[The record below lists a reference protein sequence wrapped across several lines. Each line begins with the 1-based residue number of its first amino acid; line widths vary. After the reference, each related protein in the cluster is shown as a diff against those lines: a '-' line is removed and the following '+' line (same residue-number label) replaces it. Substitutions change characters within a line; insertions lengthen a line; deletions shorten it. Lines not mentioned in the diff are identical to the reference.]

1 MPDKNYK
8 VNKTQLPP
16 ISVRGARIHNLKNIT
31 LTLPRNKLIV
41 ITGVSGSGKSSLAF
55 DTLYAEGQRR
65 YVESLSAYARQ
76 FLEQMPK
83 PDCDAIDGLSPAIS
97 IEQKSVGHNPRSTVA
112 TITEIHDYLRL
123 LFARIG
129 EPYCYKCG
137 TQIKSQSVDEMVDEI
152 MKLPIESRIYI
163 LSPLIRGRKGNH
175 KELIEK
181 AKRDGFT
188 RLIIDDVEYS
198 LDENSIKIDKNI
210 KHTINLV
217 VDRLIIKEG
226 VEQRLSED
234 IETALAHSEDNL
246 VIVKMRDGSEML
258 LSQHL
263 ACPKCGISI
272 AEISPRFFSFN
283 SPYGACQHC
292 KGLGFIS
299 KPDPDLIVPDP
310 NLSISQGAVNPWADT
325 TSEWTKAIIEALAE
339 KYSIDLNE
347 PFKDLTDDKKNIVL
361 YGSQNS
367 MLEIKYYGRR
377 RYINFGGICGV
388 IERGYKNTTSDE
400 AREFYY
406 GRYMVKEPCPECGG
420 KRHRP
425 EALSVFIDGKNIAD
439 INEMDIKRALY
450 TFENLSFE
458 GENKMVAE
466 SILKEIKSRL
476 KFLIDVGVSYLTL
489 DRMAPTLAGGEG
501 QRIRLATQIG
511 SGLTGV
517 LYILDEPTVGLHPRD
532 TQMLMRTLKH
542 LRDLGNT
549 VIIVEHD
556 RDTILS
562 ADWIIDLGPGAGK
575 NGGSVVF
582 EGSPDELIKKGKTLT
597 SAYIS
602 GKERIEVP
610 SIRKKGDGR
619 YLEFIGCRGHNLK
632 NINVRIPLGTLIC
645 ITGVSGSGKSTL
657 VDETIY
663 RVLARRLTKKP
674 VKPALYERVEG
685 IDHIDKII
693 RIDQSPIGRTPR
705 SNPATYTKLFDPIR
719 DLFASLPES
728 KIRGYK
734 PGRFSFN
741 IKGGRCEACGGAGI
755 KKVEMILLPDL
766 FITCEVCG
774 GKRFNRETLEVR
786 YKGKSIY
793 DVLRMTVDEAYEFFK
808 TQPIIKRHLE
818 LLREVGLGYIEIGQP
833 ATTLSGGEAQRI
845 KLSRELTKKPTGRT
859 LYLLDEPTTGLH
871 FDDVKKLLGVLIR
884 LTEGGNT
891 VIVIE
896 HNLEVIKC
904 ADWIIDLGPEGGD
917 EGGYVVAEGTPEDII
932 KNENCYTGIHLS
944 KVLKQ
949 DVKL

>member
-517 LYILDEPTVGLHPRD
+517 LYILDEPTIGLHPRD

>member
-1 MPDKNYK
+1 MQTRRIIYGDAYP
-8 VNKTQLPP
+8 PP
-16 ISVRGARIHNLKNIT
+16 IRVRGARVHNLKNIT
-31 LTLPRNKLIV
+31 ITIPRNKLIV

-83 PDCDAIDGLSPAIS
+83 PDCDSIDGLSPAIS

-129 EPYCYKCG
+129 EPHCYKCG
-137 TQIKSQSVDEMVDEI
+137 TRIKSQSVDEMVDEI
-152 MKLPIESRIYI
+152 KKLPTDSKIYV
-163 LSPLIRGRKGNH
+163 LSPLVRGRKGNH
-175 KELIEK
+175 RELIEK
-181 AKRDGFT
+181 VKRDGFT
-188 RLIIDDVEYS
+188 RLIIDDIEYS
-198 LDENSIKIDKNI
+198 LDEDRIELDKNI

-217 VDRLIIKEG
+217 VDRLVIKDGIES
-226 VEQRLSED
+226 RLSED
-234 IETALAHSEDNL
+234 IETALSRSEDKL
-246 VIVKMRDGSEML
+246 AIIKTRDGSEIL

-263 ACPKCGISI
+263 ACPKCGTSL

-283 SPYGACQHC
+283 SPYGACQYC

-310 NLSISQGAVNPWADT
+310 DLSISEGAVNPWADT
-325 TSEWTKAIIEALAE
+325 TSEWTRAIIEAVSE
-339 KYSIDLNE
+339 NYDIDLDK
-347 PFKDLTDDKKNIVL
+347 PFKDLTDEQKNIIL
-361 YGSQNS
+361 YGSPNS
-367 MLEIKYYGRR
+367 TLEIRYYGRK
-377 RYINFGGICGV
+377 RYINYTGICGI
-388 IERGYKNTTSDE
+388 IERGYRNTTSDE

-406 GRYMVKEPCPECGG
+406 GRYMVKEPCPQCDG

-425 EALSVFIDGKNIAD
+425 EALCVYVNGKNIAD
-439 INEMDIKRALY
+439 INAMDIKTALN
-450 TFENLSFE
+450 TFETLKLD
-458 GENKMVAE
+458 GESKMVAE

-476 KFLIDVGVSYLTL
+476 RFLIDVGVGYLTL
-489 DRMAPTLAGGEG
+489 DRMAPTLAGGES

-532 TQMLMRTLKH
+532 TQMLLNTLKY

-549 VIIVEHD
+549 IVVVEHD

-575 NGGSVVF
+575 NGGNVVF
-582 EGSPDELIKKGKTLT
+582 EGSPDDIKRSENTLT
-597 SAYIS
+597 GAYIS
-602 GKERIEVP
+602 GRNRIDVP
-610 SIRKKGDGR
+610 ETRKKGDGR
-619 YLEFIGCRGHNLK
+619 YLEFIGCKGHNLK
-632 NINVRIPLGTLIC
+632 NINVRIPLGTLTC

-663 RVLARRLTKKP
+663 RALARRLTRKP
-674 VKPALYERVEG
+674 VKPAPYSEIKGLE
-685 IDHIDKII
+685 HIDKVI

-719 DLFASLPES
+719 TLFASLPES

-741 IKGGRCEACGGAGI
+741 VKGGRCEACCGAGI

-766 FITCEVCG
+766 YITCEVCG
-774 GKRFNRETLEVR
+774 GKRFNRETLEVH
-786 YKGKSIY
+786 YKGKNIY
-793 DVLRMTVDEAYEFFK
+793 DVLRMTIDEAYEFFK
-808 TQPIIKRHLE
+808 TQPLIKRYLE

-845 KLSRELTKKPTGRT
+845 KLSRELTKKPTGKT

-904 ADWIIDLGPEGGD
+904 ADWVIDLGPEGGN
-917 EGGYVVAEGTPEDII
+917 EGGYIVAEGTPESIM
-932 KNENCYTGIHLS
+932 KNKNSYTGMHIS
-944 KVLKQ
+944 KVL
-949 DVKL
+949 LTNS

>member
-949 DVKL
+949 DVKP

>member
-1 MPDKNYK
+1 MSSKKIKEDEVYI
-8 VNKTQLPP
+8 PP
-16 ISVRGARIHNLKNIT
+16 ITVKGARVHNLKNIT

-83 PDCDAIDGLSPAIS
+83 PDCDAIVGLSPAIS

-129 EPYCYKCG
+129 EPYCCKCG
-137 TQIKSQSVDEMVDEI
+137 TPIKSQSVDEMVDEI
-152 MKLPIESRIYI
+152 MSLPRENKIYV
-163 LSPLIRGRKGNH
+163 LSPLVRGRKGNH

-181 AKRDGFT
+181 SKRDGFT
-188 RLIIDDVEYS
+188 RLIIDDIEYS
-198 LDENSIKIDKNI
+198 LDEDKIEIDKNI

-217 VDRLIIKEG
+217 VDRLVIKEG
-226 VEQRLSED
+226 IEQRLAED
-234 IETALAHSEDNL
+234 FETALARSEDNL
-246 VIVKMRDGSEML
+246 VIVRQNEGKEIL

-263 ACPKCGISI
+263 ACPKCGTSL

-283 SPYGACQHC
+283 SPYGACQYC

-310 NLSISQGAVNPWADT
+310 DLSIFQGAVNPWADT
-325 TSEWTKAIIEALAE
+325 TSEWTRAIIDALSE
-339 KYSIDLNE
+339 NYNIDLDI
-347 PFKDLTDDKKNIVL
+347 PFKDLTDEQKNIVL
-361 YGSQNS
+361 YGSPDS
-367 MLEIKYYGRR
+367 TLEIIYNNRKRH
-377 RYINFGGICGV
+377 INFGGICG
-388 IERGYKNTTSDE
+388 IINRGYKNTTSDE

-406 GRYMVKEPCPECGG
+406 GRYMVKEPCPECNG

-425 EALSVFIDGKNIAD
+425 EALSVYIDGKNIAD
-439 INEMDIKRALY
+439 INAMDINRALY
-450 TFENLSFE
+450 TLENLSLV
-458 GENKMVAE
+458 GEKSVVAE
-466 SILKEIKSRL
+466 LILKELRSRL
-476 KFLIDVGVSYLTL
+476 KFLIDVGVGYLTL
-489 DRMAPTLAGGEG
+489 DRMAPSLAGGEG

-532 TQMLMRTLKH
+532 TQMLLATLKH
-542 LRDLGNT
+542 LRNIGNT
-549 VIIVEHD
+549 VIVVEHD

-562 ADWIIDLGPGAGK
+562 ADWIVDLGPGAGK
-575 NGGSVVF
+575 NGGKVVF
-582 EGSPDELIKKGKTLT
+582 EGSPEDLTKSASTLT
-597 SAYIS
+597 GAYIT
-602 GKERIEVP
+602 GKEKINIP
-610 SIRKKGDGR
+610 SVRKKGDGR
-619 YLEFIGCRGHNLK
+619 NLEFTGCRGHNLK
-632 NINVRIPLGTLIC
+632 SINIRIPLGTLTC

-663 RVLARRLTKKP
+663 RALARRLTRKP
-674 VKPALYERVEG
+674 VKAAPFTKING
-685 IDHIDKII
+685 IDFIDKVI

-719 DLFASLPES
+719 DLYANLPES
-728 KIRGYK
+728 KVRGYK
-734 PGRFSFN
+734 RGRFSFN
-741 IKGGRCEACGGAGI
+741 VKGGRCEACGGAGI

-766 FITCEVCG
+766 FITCEICG
-774 GKRFNRETLEVR
+774 GRRFNRETLDVH
-786 YKGKSIY
+786 YKGKNIY

-808 TQPIIKRHLE
+808 TQPMIRKHLE

-845 KLSRELTKKPTGRT
+845 KLSRELSKKPTGRT

-917 EGGYVVAEGTPEDII
+917 EGGYIVAEGTPEDIM
-932 KNENCYTGIHLS
+932 KNKKSYTGMHLS
-944 KVLKQ
+944 KVL
-949 DVKL
+949 